1 MEVEG
6 AILNLMDVIAP
17 GSDPLLTSLT
27 EQQLE
32 AFLMKMIPEID
43 VLQRMHES
51 FYEYYV
57 YTAAQKFLFFLD
69 MRRTNSISIKKLAHS
84 KEMEELLALR
94 KLAQQAVEMGMQEV
108 ESQVRAKFVFL
119 ALLCFDPFLTSPPC

>member
-1 MEVEG
+1 MEIEG
-6 AILNLMDVIAP
+6 AILNLMDVVAP

-69 MRRTNSISIKKLAHS
+69 TRRTNSISIKKLAHS

-94 KLAQQAVEMGMQEV
+94 KLAQQAVELGLPEV
-108 ESQVRAKFVFL
+108 EAQVDYL
-119 ALLCFDPFLTSPPC
+119 